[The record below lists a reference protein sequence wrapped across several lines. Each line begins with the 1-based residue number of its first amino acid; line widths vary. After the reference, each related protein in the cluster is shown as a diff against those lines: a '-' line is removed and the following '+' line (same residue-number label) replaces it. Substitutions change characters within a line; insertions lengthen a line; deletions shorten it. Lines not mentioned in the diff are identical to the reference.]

1 MKMSFRL
8 KTLVAA
14 LALAGV
20 THSAGAA
27 VFYTDTTGNGDGLGS
42 SFLFIAQDDN
52 NKSYMT
58 SLNFRM
64 NDVAGTTLPLTFNLS
79 GLSSFFAGAVNPMWR
94 ILSADTLGSGN
105 FLDRGI
111 AVGRSVNT
119 PLSIANSAIKTQGL
133 NLASFVTAADSNYE
147 PTPGTSAAAGDVIT
161 SSAASDLWNA
171 SNTANLSFLVD
182 STRQTLADNALMY
195 LWNLTTSSNTG
206 LPQGTKTLTTGTFNL
221 NLSGNQLTF
230 NPTPPAPVPVP
241 AAAWLLGSALVSV
254 AGISRRR
261 ANRAAA

>member
-1 MKMSFRL
+1 MKTSFRL

-64 NDVAGTTLPLTFNLS
+64 NDVAGTTAPLTFNLS
-79 GLSSFFAGAVNPMWR
+79 GLSSFFSGAANPMWR
-94 ILSADTLGSGN
+94 IISADTVGGTFSN
-105 FLDRGI
+105 RGI

-119 PLSIANSAIKTQGL
+119 TLSIANSAIKTQGSQL
-133 NLASFVTAADSNYE
+133 GSFINTADSNYE
-147 PTPGTSAAAGDVIT
+147 PTPGTSAAAGDVIK
-161 SSAASDLWNA
+161 SSAASDLWNV
-171 SNTANLSFLVD
+171 ANLAFVVD
-182 STRQTLADNALMY
+182 STTQTLADNALMY

-206 LPQGTKTLTTGTFNL
+206 TPQGTKTLTTGTFNL

-230 NPTPPAPVPVP
+230 NPTQAAPVPVP

-261 ANRAAA
+261 ANRTAA